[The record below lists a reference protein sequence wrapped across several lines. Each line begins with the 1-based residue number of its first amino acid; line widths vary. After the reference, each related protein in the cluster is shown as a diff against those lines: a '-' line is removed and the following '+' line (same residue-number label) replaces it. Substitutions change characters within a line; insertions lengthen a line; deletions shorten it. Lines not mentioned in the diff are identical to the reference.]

1 VAADLQSAGSANYK
15 FAATKADSASH
26 KVAATTAAN
35 TDAFRCNREE
45 LIALGTGGTGA
56 GMDTATTTAWQPGAR
71 LSPESPSDQQL
82 LAAHARG
89 ERGALEELFR
99 RHRAAAYRVAY
110 RRLGQEADALDAVQE
125 GFIKA
130 FRNLGSL
137 RKGASFKTW
146 LLRIIMNVAID
157 LRRVR
162 DRWRVAG
169 LDSARGRGPDRD
181 GPGGVGQGME
191 EAELRRLLDE
201 ALAALPEAHRKTFI
215 LHADADLAYR
225 EVAEVLGVPIG
236 TVMSRLYYARRKLQ
250 AFLAPRMHAL
260 G

>member
-1 VAADLQSAGSANYK
+1 
-15 FAATKADSASH
+15 
-26 KVAATTAAN
+26 
-35 TDAFRCNREE
+35 
-45 LIALGTGGTGA
+45 
-56 GMDTATTTAWQPGAR
+56 MDTATRTAPPPAPLR
-71 LSPESPSDQQL
+71 LACEAPSDQEL
-82 LAAHARG
+82 LAAYTQG
-89 ERGALEELFR
+89 QRGALEELFR
-99 RHRAAAYRVAY
+99 RHRSAAYRVAY

-130 FRNLGSL
+130 FRHLGSL
-137 RKGASFKTW
+137 REGASFRTW

-157 LRRVR
+157 LRRAR
-162 DRWRVAG
+162 DRRRAAG
-169 LDSARGRGPDRD
+169 VDPDRLRGPQAEEPD
-181 GPGGVGQGME
+181 GVGQGME
-191 EAELRRLLDE
+191 AAELRRLLDE

-250 AFLAPRMHAL
+250 AFLGPRMQCV